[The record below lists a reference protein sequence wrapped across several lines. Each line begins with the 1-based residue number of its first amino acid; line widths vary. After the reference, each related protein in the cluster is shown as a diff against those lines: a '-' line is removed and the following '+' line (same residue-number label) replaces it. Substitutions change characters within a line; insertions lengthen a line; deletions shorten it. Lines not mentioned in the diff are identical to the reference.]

1 MSRYLQDIVRYFFHH
16 EVSRET
22 ASKVH
27 DRISQSREDIDPALH
42 EIWDELEGQT
52 MDGKRIDEAYQET
65 SRRLFGEVTYRR
77 QHLWLRIAAVWAVPL
92 LLLGVS
98 WYFYQRGSQLATDAK
113 VTYMHK
119 FTAYGE
125 YELVTLPDSTKV
137 WLNGG
142 STLIY
147 PSRFV
152 SSDRNV
158 CLSGEAFFDVTKD
171 ASHPFV
177 VNINQIKVKVLGT
190 TFNVS
195 SYPNNEDITTTLE
208 TGKVELTVEGKA
220 KPYILNP
227 NDQLVYNSKT
237 GEVSISQVNAK
248 RYSSWRSGELFFN
261 NIPFD
266 KVIEQLERA
275 YHVNIYVLSGKYS
288 SQTLRAHFNSKDTI
302 KDVMDIFKMLIPDL
316 QYEIKDSDIYI
327 R

>member
-125 YELVTLPDSTKV
+125 CELVTLPDSTKV